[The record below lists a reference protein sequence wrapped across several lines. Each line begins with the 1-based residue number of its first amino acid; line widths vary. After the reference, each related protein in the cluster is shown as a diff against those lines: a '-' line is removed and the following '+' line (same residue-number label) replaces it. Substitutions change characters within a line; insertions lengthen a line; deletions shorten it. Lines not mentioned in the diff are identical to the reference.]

1 MLHRVNFVCLVE
13 HMRMVSRVFTAVN
26 SYGNES
32 AARWDEFL
40 AAGEECGG
48 EPHEMAINLAGL
60 YQGWRWIA
68 SYAIIS
74 ATIPSLNWIGMMRS
88 FRDGLR

>member
-1 MLHRVNFVCLVE
+1 
-13 HMRMVSRVFTAVN
+13 MVSRVLTAVN

-60 YQGWRWIA
+60 YQGWLWIA
-68 SYAIIS
+68 RGLPCVLAIG
-74 ATIPSLNWIGMMRS
+74 L
-88 FRDGLR
+88 FRG